1 MKFLPILSE
10 AIITEAEKRVDP
22 CTKLG
27 EGQAFC
33 KKLNSILS
41 FGKGGSGSSILKNK
55 AIQVFKELREG
66 DYISMGQ
73 KVVLEPGSPMF
84 EERLSKLKKLMYTLW
99 EHSSCPQIVK
109 AIKNDIEIV
118 GSKGLVMIVDD
129 EQQYS
134 LLNRLDTHSTVQAY
148 ILTKAALLEQAK
160 NKTLFYKID
169 TYDNDQIIEDMTEY
183 LSLSDTMTNLDN
195 LITDLLKD
203 TENQKIM
210 MDSLE
215 YSATRGQEV
224 ENEGA
229 EALRKAGYEV
239 VDFSGNF
246 GFVDYFGIDLLAIDD
261 DGAYP
266 VQVSSV
272 MKPNPKLFKFYGPD
286 CKCFAMAKSTT
297 GFTKYE
303 PII

>member
-1 MKFLPILSE
+1 MKILPILSE

-33 KKLNSILS
+33 KRLNSILA
-41 FGKGGSGSSILKNK
+41 FGKGGQGSSLLKNK
-55 AIQVFKELREG
+55 AIEVFRELREG

-73 KVVLEPGSPMF
+73 KVVLEPGTPMF

-99 EHSSCPQIVK
+99 ENSSCPQIVK
-109 AIKNDIEIV
+109 AIKNDIEVV

-134 LLNRLDTHSTVQAY
+134 LLNRLDTHSTTQSY
-148 ILTKAALLEQAK
+148 ILTKAALAQQAK
-160 NKTLFYKID
+160 NRTLFYKID
-169 TYDNDQIIEDMTEY
+169 TYDNDQIIEDVMEY
-183 LSLSDTMTNLDN
+183 LSLPATMKELDD
-195 LITDLLKD
+195 LITNLLKD
-203 TENQKIM
+203 PENQKIM
-210 MDSLE
+210 MAALE
-215 YSATRGQEV
+215 YSSTRGQEV

-229 EALRKAGYEV
+229 ESLRKAGYEV
-239 VDFSGNF
+239 VNFSGDF
-246 GFVDYFGIDLLAIDD
+246 GFVDYFGIDMVAIDD

-286 CKCFAMAKSTT
+286 CKCFALAKSPS

-303 PII
+303 PLS